1 MEGGSMKRIL
11 VATAIALLILA
22 FTATA
27 ALAQG
32 RHAVH
37 DLGCCEQGCAEECA
51 QGMGGGRGNFEGYR
65 PERGHRYEVKD
76 PAAKTSNPAI
86 PETISGSVIDAYQTT
101 SIGGQGSGLHM
112 LLNTDGEMLDVHL
125 GPEWWLDEQNFSIE
139 PGDSLEIKGHRFTK
153 DGTPAMIAFELKQG
167 DKLLALR
174 DEDGFPLWRHSPKM

>member
-1 MEGGSMKRIL
+1 MKRIL

-51 QGMGGGRGNFEGYR
+51 QVMG
-65 PERGHRYEVKD
+65 
-76 PAAKTSNPAI
+76 
-86 PETISGSVIDAYQTT
+86 
-101 SIGGQGSGLHM
+101 
-112 LLNTDGEMLDVHL
+112 NTNGEMLDVHV
-125 GPEWWLDEQNFSIE
+125 GPEWWLDVQNFSIE